1 MKNYLYYDKA
11 SGEEFIVE
19 ALNKEEAQ
27 RTAEMYFEE
36 PKLDSQISDFEAEML
51 GLDTYQGVLNMKVDI
66 YYIAKKTVDVDDRFN
81 EVLLLDDQYPDDNDE
96 IDLLDD
102 FENTCWRSL
111 GNDEDLYKVIDTDTN
126 TIMYINE
133 EYFD

>member
-1 MKNYLYYDKA
+1 
-11 SGEEFIVE
+11 
-19 ALNKEEAQ
+19 
-27 RTAEMYFEE
+27 
-36 PKLDSQISDFEAEML
+36 
-51 GLDTYQGVLNMKVDI
+51 MKVDI